1 MTQVNS
7 WNGKDLRDMFAA
19 GSNWLEKSVAEVNAI
34 NVFPVPDGDTG
45 TNMLLTLRSV
55 IEEADRAADGTATV
69 MAKAMS
75 HGALLGARGNSGVIL
90 SQIFRGL
97 SKGLDGKATFN
108 GADWAKALVQAAK
121 TAREGLS
128 NPVEG
133 TILTVI
139 GDAANV
145 ALQCSEKNPDDL
157 VAVIAAAVAEARESV
172 ARTPNLLPALMEAGV
187 VDAGGQGLY
196 IIMDGSLRF
205 LKGELEDLQFR
216 KPQMVSANIT
226 AAKAISLVSTEEEEA
241 YGYCTNFLLEG
252 DNLDPEKIKRKLDG
266 RGQSLVVAGDETAI
280 RVHIHSYDPG
290 SILAYATTLGT
301 LHQIQIQNMDDQHA
315 GFKEM
320 QRQKVLPAG
329 IAVVAVAFGEGMA
342 KVFESLGAV
351 VVKGGQTM
359 NPSVKEILAAVE
371 AIDSQKV
378 VLLPNNKN
386 IILTASQ
393 IKELTKK
400 SIEVIPTRTL
410 PQGVTALL
418 TFNYESSLEENVKI
432 MSESIK
438 GVKSVEIT
446 TAARSTQVHG
456 LKIKQGQII
465 GIIDDTDLVA
475 AGDDVTDV
483 LFSSLEKGGIE
494 SAELVTLY
502 YGADLKQDQAE
513 AVQNKLKEK
522 YPGKQIEL
530 VSGGQP
536 HYFYIVSVE

>member
-1 MTQVNS
+1 V
-7 WNGKDLRDMFAA
+7 
-19 GSNWLEKSVAEVNAI
+19 
-34 NVFPVPDGDTG
+34 
-45 TNMLLTLRSV
+45 
-55 IEEADRAADGTATV
+55 
-69 MAKAMS
+69 
-75 HGALLGARGNSGVIL
+75 
-90 SQIFRGL
+90 
-97 SKGLDGKATFN
+97 
-108 GADWAKALVQAAK
+108 
-121 TAREGLS
+121 
-128 NPVEG
+128 
-133 TILTVI
+133 
-139 GDAANV
+139 
-145 ALQCSEKNPDDL
+145 
-157 VAVIAAAVAEARESV
+157 
-172 ARTPNLLPALMEAGV
+172 
-187 VDAGGQGLY
+187 
-196 IIMDGSLRF
+196 
-205 LKGELEDLQFR
+205 
-216 KPQMVSANIT
+216 
-226 AAKAISLVSTEEEEA
+226 
-241 YGYCTNFLLEG
+241 
-252 DNLDPEKIKRKLDG
+252 NLDPEKIKHKLDG
-266 RGQSLVVAGDETAI
+266 RGQSLVVAGDETNI

-301 LHQIQIQNMDDQHA
+301 LHQIQIQNMDDQHV
-315 GFKEM
+315 GFMEM
-320 QRQKVLPAG
+320 QRQKVLPAD
-329 IAVVAVAFGEGMA
+329 IAVVAVAFGEGMT
-342 KVFESLGAV
+342 KVFESLGAI

-371 AIDSQKV
+371 AIDAQKV

-418 TFNYESSLEENVKI
+418 TFNYESSLEDNVKM
-432 MSESIK
+432 MSEATK

-446 TAARSTQVHG
+446 TAARSTQIHG

-475 AGDDVTDV
+475 AGDDITEV

-494 SAELVTLY
+494 AAELVTLY
-502 YGADLKQDQAE
+502 YGADLKPEQAE

>member
-1 MTQVNS
+1 MKQASS

-55 IEEADRAADGTATV
+55 IEEADRATDNTTSV
-69 MAKAMS
+69 MSKAMS

-97 SKGLDGKATFN
+97 SKGFDGKDSFN
-108 GADWAKALVQAAK
+108 GADWAKALAQAAK
-121 TAREGLS
+121 TAREGIS

-133 TILTVI
+133 TIITVI
-139 GDAANV
+139 KDVSTIAQKQA
-145 ALQCSEKNPDDL
+145 EKHPEDL
-157 VAVIAAAVAEARESV
+157 IAVMEAAVNEAKESV
-172 ARTPNLLPALMEAGV
+172 ARTPNLLPVLMEAGV

-196 IIMDGSLRF
+196 ILLDGALRY
-205 LKGELEDLQFR
+205 LKGEIEELQFK

-226 AAKAISLVSTEEEEA
+226 ASRNVNIAPTEEEEA

-252 DNLDPEKIKRKLDG
+252 DNLDPEKIRRKLDG
-266 RGQSLVVAGDETAI
+266 RGQSLVVAGDETNV
-280 RVHIHSYDPG
+280 RVHIHTYDPG

-301 LHQIQIQNMDDQHA
+301 LHQIQIQNMDDQHV

-320 QRQKVLPAG
+320 QKQKSMPAD
-329 IAVVAVAFGEGMA
+329 IVVVAVGFGEGMI

-371 AIDSQKV
+371 PLEVNKV
-378 VLLPNNKN
+378 IILPNNKN
-386 IILTASQ
+386 IILTAAQ

-400 SIEVIPTRTL
+400 QVEIIPSRTL
-410 PQGVTALL
+410 PQGITALL
-418 TFNYESSLEENVKI
+418 TFNYESTMEENVQAMTKA
-432 MSESIK
+432 IK
-438 GVKSVEIT
+438 SVKSVEIT
-446 TAARSTQVHG
+446 TAARSTQING
-456 LKIKQGQII
+456 MKIKQGQII
-465 GIIDDTDLVA
+465 GIIDDSELVA
-475 AGDDVTDV
+475 CGDDVRSV
-483 LFSSLEKGGIE
+483 LMDSLTKGGID

-502 YGADLKQDQAE
+502 YGADTKERDAE
-513 AVQNKLKEK
+513 KAAQMLREK
-522 YPGKQIEL
+522 YPGKQIE
-530 VSGGQP
+530 VVKGGQP
-536 HYFYIVSVE
+536 HYFYIVSLE